1 MTERAPQPIDSVDK
15 ACALFAPMLADAAEE
30 RLCVA
35 HLTVARVLIGV
46 QICSSGRAETIA
58 LPIRDIVADALRRGS
73 RGLILA
79 HNHPGGNPAPSA
91 ADLEATRLLAR
102 VVAPLGIRLWD
113 HLILAGGQ
121 WQSLRALAL
130 I

>member
-1 MTERAPQPIDSVDK
+1 MVERSPPIIDSVAK
-15 ACALFAPMLADAAEE
+15 ACALFAPVLADAAEE
-30 RLCVA
+30 RLCIA
-35 HLTVARVLIGV
+35 HLTAARRLIGV

-73 RGLILA
+73 RGLVLA
-79 HNHPGGNPAPSA
+79 HNHPGGNPAPST
-91 ADLEATRLLAR
+91 ADLEATRQLAR

-113 HLILAGGQ
+113 HLILAGGR

-130 I
+130 V